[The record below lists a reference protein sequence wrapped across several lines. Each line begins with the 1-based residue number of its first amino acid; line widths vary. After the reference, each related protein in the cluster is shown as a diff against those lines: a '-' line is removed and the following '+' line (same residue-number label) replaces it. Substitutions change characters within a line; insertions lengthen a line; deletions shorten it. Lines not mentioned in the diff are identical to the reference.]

1 MSPANNCPREENVVD
16 PILETFSNTNIRLV
30 ILITIGAALYL
41 LESGIPF
48 QKNNRKHLSSNFI
61 LTILV
66 IVINF
71 WFSGI
76 TIFLLDLAA
85 KNNFG
90 VLRLFNFST
99 IAALGISI
107 IFLDFWAAY
116 LSHRIMH
123 RVPAFWKF
131 HSIHHSDTMIDVTSA
146 LRQHPL
152 ETIFR
157 IFFQTTG
164 ALILGVPFW
173 MLGIYLLLSAA
184 NGQLE
189 HANISFPEKAE
200 RFLRYFYT
208 TPNTHKVHHSIV
220 FKESNSNYGNIFSIW
235 DRMFGTYLVVA
246 APENTRYGLD
256 YVSDEK
262 QSNSVKGLLAL
273 TLRKG

>member
-1 MSPANNCPREENVVD
+1 MNPV
-16 PILETFSNTNIRLV
+16 LETLSSANVRLV
-30 ILITIGAALYL
+30 ILILTFAALYF

-48 QKNNRKHLSSNFI
+48 QKNNRKHFSSNFI

-66 IVINF
+66 VIINF
-71 WFSGI
+71 LFSGI
-76 TIFLLDLAA
+76 TIFLLGWAA

-90 VLRLFNFST
+90 LLRLFNFST
-99 IAALGISI
+99 AAEIAISI

-123 RVPAFWKF
+123 HVPLFWKF

-157 IFFQTTG
+157 MFFQITG

-173 MLGIYLLLSAA
+173 LLGIYLLLSAA

-189 HANISFPEKAE
+189 HANICFPEKAE
-200 RFLRYFYT
+200 NFLRYFYT
-208 TPNTHKVHHSIV
+208 TPTTHKAHHSIV
-220 FKESNSNYGNIFSIW
+220 FKESNANYGNIFSIW
-235 DRMFGTYLVVA
+235 DRMFGTYLLAA
-246 APENTRYGLD
+246 APEHTRYGLD
-256 YVSDEK
+256 YISDDK
-262 QSNSVKGLLAL
+262 QSDSAKDLLAL
-273 TLRKG
+273 ALKKDKGFDRLYTKP